1 MTAFLCTLRMAGDLL
16 LYGAFAAFFAAALGG
31 HPVPWIL
38 LLPAVCYGVSSCV
51 SRQPV
56 LRMACGAAS
65 LLGLLALPGW
75 ADRAACLPAAVYTLY
90 LTVQGEYSLSANRQ
104 LDLFLLFCKVYPI
117 FAVFLGIVWDGQ
129 TMLTVSLPLAIW
141 AVLLQIFLMRVLR
154 QQPAVYRDPV
164 YLLGNAGL
172 LVVLGVLGFL
182 VSRPAVLGAA
192 QAAVGAFYFS
202 LVVPVLTIPLNLTLF
217 IYSSAFKI
225 FRKTGIIFLVSLGA
239 NLLNILLDYVLI
251 FGHLGLPE
259 MGTRGAALGTVT
271 ALAVNLGFYAFLGK
285 DYVRFS
291 RKDLSLE
298 KMKQIFRFSLPFLG
312 QETMEDIL
320 FVVGLNGIVA
330 RLGITELAAYNLIAQ
345 FINLILMPMFGYTA
359 ANTSLVSE
367 WAGKGDR
374 KQADKTGRYAF
385 GLLCIWFAVFYMILV
400 LGRARFARLISPDTE
415 VIALAAACMPL
426 ALLIQLLNYYGNVWK
441 SSLQSLGWQNWT
453 LRKAFIINLLV
464 LGFMGTAA

>member
-1 MTAFLCTLRMAGDLL
+1 MGMMDQAFVGHISVYAYGGVGLVASCINSLIGVLGAFSIVFNIRGSHRRGEGDQGSLNRLFGNFLLLSLMAGMALCL
-16 LYGAFAAFFAAALGG
+16 GFALF
-31 HPVPWIL
+31 
-38 LLPAVCYGVSSCV
+38 
-51 SRQPV
+51 SRPV
-56 LRMACGAAS
+56 LE
-65 LLGLLALPGW
+65 LGFGLHGE
-75 ADRAACLPAAVYTLY
+75 TLTEAENY
-90 LTVQGEYSLSANRQ
+90 
-104 LDLFLLFCKVYPI
+104 
-117 FAVFLGIVWDGQ
+117 
-129 TMLTVSLPLAIW
+129 
-141 AVLLQIFLMRVLR
+141 LQIF
-154 QQPAVYRDPV
+154 
-164 YLLGNAGL
+164 
-172 LVVLGVLGFL
+172 
-182 VSRPAVLGAA
+182 S
-192 QAAVGAFYFS
+192 
-202 LVVPVLTIPLNLTLF
+202 LTIPLNLLLF
-217 IYSSAFKI
+217 IYSSVFKI

-298 KMKQIFRFSLPFLG
+298 KMKQIFQFSLPFLG

-330 RLGITELAAYNLIAQ
+330 RLGVTELAAYNLIAQ

-415 VIALAAACMPL
+415 VIALAAAYMPL

-453 LRKAFIINLLV
+453 LRTAFIINLLV
-464 LGFMGTAA
+464 LGFMGAAACISGKILWIYLIQGLGYLGLSLAYTWKKAKE

>member
-1 MTAFLCTLRMAGDLL
+1 MHLLTKRQNIDTKLIREINSTAIPLILSTVTGTVMGMMDQAFVGHISVYAYGGVGLVASCINSLIGVLGAFSIVFNIRGSHRRGEGDQGSLNRLFGNFLLLSLMAGMALCL
-16 LYGAFAAFFAAALGG
+16 GFALF
-31 HPVPWIL
+31 
-38 LLPAVCYGVSSCV
+38 
-51 SRQPV
+51 SRPV
-56 LRMACGAAS
+56 LE
-65 LLGLLALPGW
+65 LGFGLHGE
-75 ADRAACLPAAVYTLY
+75 TLTEAENY
-90 LTVQGEYSLSANRQ
+90 
-104 LDLFLLFCKVYPI
+104 
-117 FAVFLGIVWDGQ
+117 
-129 TMLTVSLPLAIW
+129 
-141 AVLLQIFLMRVLR
+141 LQIF
-154 QQPAVYRDPV
+154 
-164 YLLGNAGL
+164 
-172 LVVLGVLGFL
+172 
-182 VSRPAVLGAA
+182 S
-192 QAAVGAFYFS
+192 
-202 LVVPVLTIPLNLTLF
+202 LTIPLNLLLF
-217 IYSSAFKI
+217 IYSSVFKI

-330 RLGITELAAYNLIAQ
+330 RLGVTELAAYNLIAQ

-453 LRKAFIINLLV
+453 LRTAFIINLLV
-464 LGFMGTAA
+464 LGFMGAAAWISGKILWIYLIQGLGYLGLSLAYTWKKSKGVRS

>member
-1 MTAFLCTLRMAGDLL
+1 MHLLTKRQNIDTKLIREINSTAIPLILSTVTGTVMGMMDQAFVGHISVYAYGGVGLVASCINSLIGVLGAFSIVFNIRGSHRRGEGDQGSLNRLFGNFLLLSLMAGMALCL
-16 LYGAFAAFFAAALGG
+16 GFALF
-31 HPVPWIL
+31 
-38 LLPAVCYGVSSCV
+38 
-51 SRQPV
+51 SRPV
-56 LRMACGAAS
+56 LE
-65 LLGLLALPGW
+65 LGFGLHGE
-75 ADRAACLPAAVYTLY
+75 TLTEAENY
-90 LTVQGEYSLSANRQ
+90 
-104 LDLFLLFCKVYPI
+104 
-117 FAVFLGIVWDGQ
+117 
-129 TMLTVSLPLAIW
+129 
-141 AVLLQIFLMRVLR
+141 LQIF
-154 QQPAVYRDPV
+154 
-164 YLLGNAGL
+164 
-172 LVVLGVLGFL
+172 
-182 VSRPAVLGAA
+182 S
-192 QAAVGAFYFS
+192 
-202 LVVPVLTIPLNLTLF
+202 LTIPLNLLLF
-217 IYSSAFKI
+217 IYSSVFKI

-345 FINLILMPMFGYTA
+345 FTNLILMPMFGYTA

-453 LRKAFIINLLV
+453 LRTAFIINLLV
-464 LGFMGTAA
+464 LGFMGTAAWISGKILWIYLIQGLGYLGLSLAYTWKKSRV

>member
-1 MTAFLCTLRMAGDLL
+1 MHLLTKRQNIDTKLIREINSTAIPLILSTVTGTVMGMMDQAFVGHISVYAYGGVGLVASCINSLIGVLGAFSIVFNIRGSHRRGEGDQGSLNRLFGNFLLLSLMAGMALCL
-16 LYGAFAAFFAAALGG
+16 GFALF
-31 HPVPWIL
+31 
-38 LLPAVCYGVSSCV
+38 
-51 SRQPV
+51 SRPV
-56 LRMACGAAS
+56 LE
-65 LLGLLALPGW
+65 LGFGLHGE
-75 ADRAACLPAAVYTLY
+75 TLTEAENY
-90 LTVQGEYSLSANRQ
+90 
-104 LDLFLLFCKVYPI
+104 
-117 FAVFLGIVWDGQ
+117 
-129 TMLTVSLPLAIW
+129 
-141 AVLLQIFLMRVLR
+141 LQIF
-154 QQPAVYRDPV
+154 
-164 YLLGNAGL
+164 
-172 LVVLGVLGFL
+172 
-182 VSRPAVLGAA
+182 S
-192 QAAVGAFYFS
+192 
-202 LVVPVLTIPLNLTLF
+202 LTIPLNLLLF
-217 IYSSAFKI
+217 IYSSVFKI

-239 NLLNILLDYVLI
+239 NLLNILLDYGLI

-453 LRKAFIINLLV
+453 LRTAFIINLLV
-464 LGFMGTAA
+464 LGFMGTAAWISGKILWIYLIQGLGYLGLSLAYTWKKSRV

>member
-1 MTAFLCTLRMAGDLL
+1 MHLLTKRQNIDTKLIREINSTAIPLILSTVTGTVMGMMDQAFVGHISVYAYGGVGLVASCINSLIGVLGAFSIVFNIRGSHRRGEGDQGSLNRLFGNFLLLSLMAGMALCL
-16 LYGAFAAFFAAALGG
+16 GFALF
-31 HPVPWIL
+31 
-38 LLPAVCYGVSSCV
+38 
-51 SRQPV
+51 SRPV
-56 LRMACGAAS
+56 LE
-65 LLGLLALPGW
+65 LGFGLHGE
-75 ADRAACLPAAVYTLY
+75 TLTEAENY
-90 LTVQGEYSLSANRQ
+90 
-104 LDLFLLFCKVYPI
+104 
-117 FAVFLGIVWDGQ
+117 
-129 TMLTVSLPLAIW
+129 
-141 AVLLQIFLMRVLR
+141 LQIF
-154 QQPAVYRDPV
+154 
-164 YLLGNAGL
+164 
-172 LVVLGVLGFL
+172 
-182 VSRPAVLGAA
+182 S
-192 QAAVGAFYFS
+192 
-202 LVVPVLTIPLNLTLF
+202 LTIPLNLLLF
-217 IYSSAFKI
+217 IYSSVFKI

-298 KMKQIFRFSLPFLG
+298 KMKQIFQFSLPFLG

-330 RLGITELAAYNLIAQ
+330 RLGVTELAAYNLIAQ
-345 FINLILMPMFGYTA
+345 FTNLILMPMFGYTA

-374 KQADKTGRYAF
+374 KQADKAGRYTF

-400 LGRARFARLISPDTE
+400 LGRTEFARLISPDTE

-453 LRKAFIINLLV
+453 LRTAFIINLLV
-464 LGFMGTAA
+464 LGFMGAAAWSKGKILWIYLIQGLGYLGLSLAYTWKKQRRNQNALPEDE

>member
-1 MTAFLCTLRMAGDLL
+1 MHLLTKRQNIDTKLIREINSTAIPLILSTVTGTVMGMMDQAFVGHISVYAYGGVGLVASCINSLIGVLGAFSIVFNIRGSHRRGEGDQESLNRLFGNFLLLSLMAGMVLCL
-16 LYGAFAAFFAAALGG
+16 GFALF
-31 HPVPWIL
+31 
-38 LLPAVCYGVSSCV
+38 
-51 SRQPV
+51 SRPV
-56 LRMACGAAS
+56 LE
-65 LLGLLALPGW
+65 LGFGLHGE
-75 ADRAACLPAAVYTLY
+75 TLTEAENY
-90 LTVQGEYSLSANRQ
+90 
-104 LDLFLLFCKVYPI
+104 
-117 FAVFLGIVWDGQ
+117 
-129 TMLTVSLPLAIW
+129 
-141 AVLLQIFLMRVLR
+141 LQIF
-154 QQPAVYRDPV
+154 
-164 YLLGNAGL
+164 
-172 LVVLGVLGFL
+172 
-182 VSRPAVLGAA
+182 S
-192 QAAVGAFYFS
+192 
-202 LVVPVLTIPLNLTLF
+202 LTIPLNLLLF
-217 IYSSAFKI
+217 IYSSVFKI

-239 NLLNILLDYVLI
+239 NLLNILLDYGLI

-330 RLGITELAAYNLIAQ
+330 RLGVTELAAYNLIAQ
-345 FINLILMPMFGYTA
+345 FTNLILMPMFGYTA

-374 KQADKTGRYAF
+374 KQADKAGRYTF

-400 LGRARFARLISPDTE
+400 LGRTEFARLISPDTE

-453 LRKAFIINLLV
+453 LRTAFIINLLV
-464 LGFMGTAA
+464 LGFMGTAAWICGKILWIYLIQGLGYLGLSLAYTWKKSRV